1 MVIIG
6 IIAWVFFIIVYII
19 LKPLSFI
26 YNLVT
31 DYKRFGGYLY
41 SSGVNIDKFICY
53 DCRSF
58 LDFLF
63 LTKHSQTLFGKFDD
77 TISYILGMNQNSKTL
92 NLFGWLWV
100 YILWIFVPLKM
111 RGKWTIYYLKIGHCQ
126 WAVQSKI

>member
-6 IIAWVFFIIVYII
+6 AIAWVFFIIVYII

-41 SSGVNIDKFICY
+41 SSVVNIDKFICY

-63 LTKHSQTLFGKFDD
+63 LTKHSQVLFGKFDD